1 MINLKIAPYHFGPDH
16 RLLILENEGENSL
29 KRIARVDPRL
39 PNGQGPKLARLF
51 AAAPD
56 LLAACKAVDT
66 FFVFFDTIVPP
77 DKGSGAREALQMIR
91 TAIAKAHNS

>member
-1 MINLKIAPYHFGPDH
+1 MIDLIIAPYHFGPDH
-16 RLLILENEGENSL
+16 RLLILENEGKNSL

-56 LLAACKAVDT
+56 LLTALEG
-66 FFVFFDTIVPP
+66 VFNKYAEPCFQGDPNTMEPEWETAHV
-77 DKGSGAREALQMIR
+77 
-91 TAIAKAHNS
+91 AIAKARQ